1 MRRLL
6 QIEFIKV
13 KSYRAFWAILGI
25 YALLFVLSTG
35 IMGRMVPQNPAYSF
49 FGFPDVWHH
58 LAYVASYLNI
68 LPSILIIMLVANE
81 YTFKTF
87 RQNLID
93 GLSRKELIYSKFL
106 LIAAV
111 AFFCIFLIFIWGMAR
126 GIITGHFDTIGEM
139 FQKMHFL
146 FYLFLQIAGY
156 MSLATLVALIFKRA
170 AFSILIFLVYVVA
183 LERII
188 RWRMDD
194 NIDRFFPM
202 KAFGGL
208 IPDIS
213 SISFQG
219 LFETGMLSPEWTV
232 VVAILYILAFF
243 GASLLMME
251 KSNL

>member
-13 KSYRAFWAILGI
+13 KSYRAFWAIIGI
-25 YALLFVLSTG
+25 YALIFLLSTAT
-35 IMGRMVPQNPAYSF
+35 MGRMMPDSPLYSF
-49 FGFPDVWHH
+49 YSFPDVWHN
-58 LAYVASYLNI
+58 LAYVAGYLNI

-81 YTFKTF
+81 YAYKTF

-93 GLSRKELIYSKFL
+93 GLSRKELVYSKFM

-111 AFFCIFLIFIWGMAR
+111 ALFCIFFIFIWGMAR
-126 GIITGHFDTIGEM
+126 GIIAGHFDTIGEM
-139 FQKMHFL
+139 FQKMYLL
-146 FYLFLQIAGY
+146 FYLFIQIAGY
-156 MSLATLVALIFKRA
+156 MSLAALIAFIFKRA

-188 RWRMDD
+188 RWRTEDS
-194 NIDRFFPM
+194 IDRFFPM
-202 KAFGGL
+202 KVFGGL
-208 IPDIS
+208 IPDTG

-219 LFETGMLSPEWTV
+219 MFETSVLSPEWSV
-232 VVAILYILAFF
+232 VIAVLYVLVFF
-243 GASLLMME
+243 GASLLLME